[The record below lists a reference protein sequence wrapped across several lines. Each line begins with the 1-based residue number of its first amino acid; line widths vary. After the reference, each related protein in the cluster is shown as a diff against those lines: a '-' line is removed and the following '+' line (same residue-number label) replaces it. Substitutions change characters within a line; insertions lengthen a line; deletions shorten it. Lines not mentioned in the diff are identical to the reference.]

1 MRPAAPLPDSCT
13 SLAGSFSGDVEFEDT
28 GLIEALTDMEPRRLR
43 GRECA
48 LGVSPWAVT
57 DAYVIPAGDAS
68 TLTRGRLISAT
79 ICLSCFETSRWTIG
93 RLDIEGQI
101 NGVKKMI
108 TDRRYCPEIIMQLK
122 AVRSACQSIESIL
135 LESHLNSC
143 VVDAFNTSD
152 SAVKEEK
159 IKELTKLFK
168 K

>member
-1 MRPAAPLPDSCT
+1 MSQFCKNKHPDYAAHLP
-13 SLAGSFSGDVEFEDT
+13 
-28 GLIEALTDMEPRRLR
+28 RLNR
-43 GRECA
+43 
-48 LGVSPWAVT
+48 
-57 DAYVIPAGDAS
+57 
-68 TLTRGRLISAT
+68 
-79 ICLSCFETSRWTIG
+79 
-93 RLDIEGQI
+93 IEGQI

-108 TDRRYCPEIIMQLK
+108 TDLRYCPEIIMQLK
-122 AVRSACQSIESIL
+122 AVRSACQSIESVL